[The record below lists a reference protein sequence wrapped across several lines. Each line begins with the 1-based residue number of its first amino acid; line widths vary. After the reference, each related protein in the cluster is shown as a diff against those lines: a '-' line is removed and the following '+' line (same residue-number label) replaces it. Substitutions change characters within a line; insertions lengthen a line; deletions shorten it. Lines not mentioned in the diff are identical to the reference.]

1 MELQSEMGRG
11 STFTVRLPVQ
21 WGSMSDPVSVAHDPE
36 RLAAVRRTGLLD
48 TPPEELFDRLTRLA
62 TRILGVPVSFI
73 TLVDETRD
81 FTRASPGSESCSL
94 PLAKLP
100 VPRFATTPSRWTAH

>member
-1 MELQSEMGRG
+1 
-11 STFTVRLPVQ
+11 
-21 WGSMSDPVSVAHDPE
+21 MSDPVSVVHDPE

-73 TLVDETRD
+73 TLVD
-81 FTRASPGSESCSL
+81 
-94 PLAKLP
+94 
-100 VPRFATTPSRWTAH
+100 